1 MGFDNFM
8 LPKVSAT
15 NFERCYP
22 KRLKKI
28 FQSNLNIRTYSQFI
42 PPIAGRGA
50 IVGNI
55 PSELIRL
62 FPKETRGEDI
72 KKFQGVLADI
82 TKYLR
87 ASWNKKGIRYNLT
100 DPFTY
105 RHSDLVNS
113 WMEEANVLLNACLK
127 RFTETLMTGS
137 LEYIDY
143 GIAGKVF
150 RLSIMDKDGNKIMHD
165 KALKVYH
172 NVIHSPDVCPDIHG
186 CFAEA
191 NFWTYLKRAAGHP
204 LDKTQFTK
212 HYISDLHNGYS
223 LTEFIDEKITRT
235 TAKIDFQNLFR
246 IQYNDGHHNQP
257 YYKKMYDVGGFQKTA
272 KFMDDKI
279 VLRYFKKLFFRS
291 KKELPEVIA
300 RYEALAQ
307 NPKTPHR
314 DRIQRAISLF
324 KKE

>member
-1 MGFDNFM
+1 M
-8 LPKVSAT
+8 LPRISAT
-15 NFERCYP
+15 DYERCYP

-28 FQSNLNIRTYSQFI
+28 FQSNLNMHSYNKFI
-42 PPIAGRGA
+42 PHIVGGGA

-55 PSELIRL
+55 PPELIKL

-87 ASWNKKGIRYNLT
+87 ASWNKKGIRHNLT
-100 DPFTY
+100 NPFTY

-113 WMEEANVLLNACLK
+113 WIKQANTLLNACLK
-127 RFTETLMTGS
+127 RFPQTPMTGN

-143 GIAGKVF
+143 GVAGKVF

-172 NVIHSPDVCPDIHG
+172 NVIHSPDALPDMHG
-186 CFAEA
+186 SYAEA
-191 NFWTYLKRAAGHP
+191 NIWTYLKRAVGHKF
-204 LDKTQFTK
+204 DKTQFTK

-223 LTEFIDEKITRT
+223 LTEFIDENITRT
-235 TAKIDFQNLFR
+235 TAKVDFQNLFR
-246 IQYNDGHHNQP
+246 IKYSDGHHNP
-257 YYKKMYDVGGFQKTA
+257 RLHGKIYDVGGFQKYS
-272 KFMDDKI
+272 KFMDDKV

-291 KKELPEVIA
+291 KRELPEVLA

-314 DRIQRAISLF
+314 DKIQRAISLF